1 MADLHDYG
9 TGEAPRPP
17 CNYPRDHR
25 PKWHVTPTSLDELM
39 QRAGPYAEAA
49 KAHVEWSA
57 VTVWL
62 MKEGYEVLAT
72 SNLPSAVACLSV
84 LLTREAEEHAAGWP
98 RLSGPAVTPAI
109 YGYSPDSQCEARR
122 SAAQARSI
130 WEAAGRPHLR
140 ASDCKWAFQHLV
152 AAIRSG
158 VNPPVPTIGDVSDIA
173 PAKPAPPH
181 ILNMFKEPQ

>member
-1 MADLHDYG
+1 MSNLDDRG
-9 TGEAPRPP
+9 TGDAPRPS
-17 CNYPRDHR
+17 R
-25 PKWHVTPTSLDELM
+25 PDYVPKVAIVPQTLDDLM
-39 QRAGPYAEAA
+39 QRAGPYADGV
-49 KAHVEWSA
+49 KANLEWGA

-62 MKEGYEVLAT
+62 MKAT
-72 SNLPSAVACLSV
+72 YGDQLEAAALPVRIANLSV

-130 WEAAGRPHLR
+130 WEANGRPYLR
-140 ASDCKWAFQHLV
+140 AKDCKFAFQYL
-152 AAIRSG
+152 AACIRNG
-158 VNPPVPTIGDVSDIA
+158 IIPPLPTMGDVEPSS

-181 ILNMFKEPQ
+181 ILNMFKENQ